1 MKKRVSIVLV
11 LALGLA
17 AEIANTAA
25 ANEAPVAD
33 VGPCRYAGQ
42 DPVALDG
49 TASYDPDNSGPLSYT
64 WRQTAG
70 PEAIIIDAN
79 TATPTIAASMQA
91 GIGRDRTPRPVGFT
105 QTDEIQECEFEL
117 IVSDGEF
124 ASMPETVKVIIVPDF
139 GDNTFRL
146 ENPPFHADKPT
157 IIYFGGGNCVSGL
170 AVDCVSPFT
179 PDDWLSAVNII
190 NFPNGYTP
198 DSGGGERTYSRY
210 ADMIIA
216 YLSSVAPDYKQPI
229 QTSGWST
236 GGQPAVDVGIRLNL
250 IYADARY
257 AVNRV
262 TFFDALR
269 YCRSNYAESISTFLG
284 SSVDGEQCWA
294 DAYVSATSGGE
305 GFVAGPPFQDNVL
318 NVGFPN
324 ATGSWYQRHILSY
337 QWYVNSLTP
346 GDLNNF
352 NHGVV
357 AGAYWSVIGP
367 GKNLQLAS
375 TPGVQTYRF
384 DWHGQ
389 SSSGIMDF
397 DDVLKHPGML
407 PEPVTLVKP
416 VDVGDPNGFVLTCEE
431 SQNAIGYELLLG
443 TDPYRVMDYEIIS
456 DTPAPPNDVITT
468 FPSDKT
474 WWTVRVRDQYGS
486 AIYAD
491 PMSMVACN
499 PNPAN
504 GAMHPDTWVNL
515 IWHEGTAVASYDVYF
530 GDNLVD
536 VQDGVADVFR
546 GNQTTAYFIVGF
558 ADFPYPDGLVPGT
571 TYFWR
576 IDDVGTD
583 GAVIHKG
590 KIWRFTVLP

>member
-1 MKKRVSIVLV
+1 MQKRISIVLV
-11 LALGLA
+11 LVLGLA
-17 AEIANTAA
+17 MEIANTAV

-33 VGPCRYAGQ
+33 AGPSRYVAQ
-42 DPVALDG
+42 DPVVLDG
-49 TASYDPDNSGPLSYT
+49 TGSYDPDNSGPLSYT
-64 WRQTAG
+64 WRQIAG
-70 PEAIIIDAN
+70 PEVIIIDAN
-79 TATPTIAASMQA
+79 TATPTIAESMQA
-91 GIGRDRTPRPVGFT
+91 GTGRDKTFKPVGFT

-117 IVSDGEF
+117 VVSDGEF
-124 ASMPETVKVIIVPDF
+124 SSMPDTVKLIIVPDF
-139 GDNTFRL
+139 GEDTLYL
-146 ENPPFHADKPT
+146 ENPAFDADKPT

-179 PDDWLSAVNII
+179 PDDWLSAANII

-198 DSGGGERTYSRY
+198 DGGGGRRTYSRY
-210 ADMIIA
+210 ADMIIV

-257 AVNRV
+257 AINRV

-269 YCRSNYAESISTFLG
+269 YCRDHYSESISTFLG

-294 DAYVSATSGGE
+294 DSYASATSGGS
-305 GFVAGPPFQDNVL
+305 GFVAGPPFQEDVL

-337 QWYVNSLTP
+337 EWYVNSLMP

-384 DWHGQ
+384 DWYGE

-397 DDVLKHPGML
+397 DDVLNHPGML
-407 PEPVTLVKP
+407 PEPVTLIEP

-431 SQNAIGYELLLG
+431 SENAIGYELLLG
-443 TDPYRVMDYEIIS
+443 ADPYRIADYDVIS
-456 DTPAPPNDVITT
+456 DTPAPPDDVITT
-468 FPSDKT
+468 LPSDKT

-486 AIYAD
+486 TIYAD
-491 PMSMVACN
+491 PMSMVSYDPHPSDA
-499 PNPAN
+499 AT
-504 GAMHPDTWVNL
+504 HPDTWADLV
-515 IWHEGTAVASYDVYF
+515 WAEG
-530 GDNLVD
+530 
-536 VQDGVADVFR
+536 
-546 GNQTTAYFIVGF
+546 
-558 ADFPYPDGLVPGT
+558 
-571 TYFWR
+571 
-576 IDDVGTD
+576 
-583 GAVIHKG
+583 
-590 KIWRFTVLP
+590 